1 MRNTTY
7 RHVGTGQQRKDS
19 WTGTL
24 SEGKLKI
31 KRNNRDILI
40 RIDDLKDS
48 DTVLCMVE
56 DCDEPATALTQLI
69 AYDKRRQD
77 FLMPYA
83 PLCKRHVAE
92 MKENFSKMKEN

>member
-1 MRNTTY
+1 MRSATY
-7 RHVGTGQQRKDS
+7 RHVKMGQRKDN

-24 SEGKLKI
+24 SGEGLKI
-31 KRNNRDILI
+31 KRNNKNTLVHIV
-40 RIDDLKDS
+40 DLKDS

-56 DCDEPATALTQLI
+56 GCDEPATALTQLI
-69 AYDKRRQD
+69 AHDKRRQD